1 MVFFFTILLL
11 QWNVPVYVYYPLV
24 AYSFLWTLD
33 SWQPKKAGEDS
44 SYRRILIP
52 RKCQIAYVVIFYTN
66 SSRMRFCSYLA
77 LVMVLRCTSIQD
89 KWAPRDNAFLER
101 GEREQ
106 ENTSTCTRYWWV
118 TGDDEWEN
126 TRGRGV
132 ASLLLVFSENVTYWT
147 EWYEE
152 VSHTVTRRQSAP
164 GRGNSGCK
172 CPKTRLHSE

>member
-1 MVFFFTILLL
+1 MGI
-11 QWNVPVYVYYPLV
+11 
-24 AYSFLWTLD
+24 
-33 SWQPKKAGEDS
+33 KEDS

-118 TGDDEWEN
+118 MGDDKS
-126 TRGRGV
+126 GRIHG
-132 ASLLLVFSENVTYWT
+132 AGGWLHFCWSSLRMWYIEQNDVKESVTQW
-147 EWYEE
+147 
-152 VSHTVTRRQSAP
+152 SGGSAP
-164 GRGNSGCK
+164 GRGNK
-172 CPKTRLHSE
+172 AKTRLHSE